1 MSNPDNYFKP
11 GKSGNPKGRPKAE
24 WTWSGLLKE
33 TLEEL
38 DEATGQE
45 KKYAIVKALYKQAVK
60 GNIQAIKEYGDR
72 IDGRA
77 KQSIELEADIKVT
90 EYEKLTDDQIDEKFN
105 EISENRV
112 S

>member
-1 MSNPDNYFKP
+1 VDVTEKQQKMSNPDNYFKP
-11 GKSGNPKGRPKAE
+11 GQSGNPKGRPKE
-24 WTWSGLLKE
+24 SWTWSGLLKE

-72 IDGRA
+72 IDGKA
-77 KQSIELEADIKVT
+77 LQSMDHTTNGKDLTVT
-90 EYEKLTDDQIDEKFN
+90 IVDYGHKD
-105 EISENRV
+105 
-112 S
+112 

>member
-1 MSNPDNYFKP
+1 VDVTEKQQKMSNPDNYFKP
-11 GKSGNPKGRPKAE
+11 GQSGNPKGRPKAD

-72 IDGRA
+72 IDGKA
-77 KQSIELEADIKVT
+77 LQSMDHTTKG
-90 EYEKLTDDQIDEKFN
+90 K
-105 EISENRV
+105 EISWGWKTEE

>member
-11 GKSGNPKGRPKAE
+11 GQSGNPKGRPKAA

-45 KKYAIVKALYKQAVK
+45 KKYSIVKALYKQAVK

-72 IDGRA
+72 IDGKA
-77 KQSIELEADIKVT
+77 LQSMDHTTNGKDLTVT
-90 EYEKLTDDQIDEKFN
+90 IVDYGHKDQG
-105 EISENRV
+105 
-112 S
+112 